1 MSEPDFDKSIFLN
14 CPFDKEFEAI
24 LQAIIFAICYM
35 GYRPR
40 LALETQ
46 NSAELRLN
54 KIRSM
59 IEDCRFSIHDLSRS
73 QAKRKGEYYRLNMP
87 FELGLD
93 YGCRH
98 YMDGRQDKVILVLE
112 EKPYRYQAALSDL
125 AGCDI
130 QAHGNEPEKAVRI
143 VRNWLAHEARLAAP
157 GPARILV
164 ILWRFPNLLL
174 ESSDGRRLFRRG
186 HPGVPD
192 GCPSCGYAGV
202 DSQRTTPPLINPHL
216 PHDRRSSWPRRPGV
230 RSSSSVR
237 IPT

>member
-1 MSEPDFDKSIFLN
+1 MLSEPDFDKSIFLN

-143 VRNWLAHEARLAAP
+143 VRNWLAHERGLQRQGLP
-157 GPARILV
+157 
-164 ILWRFPNLLL
+164 
-174 ESSDGRRLFRRG
+174 ESG
-186 HPGVPD
+186 HPMEISKPTIGIVSWTPAFPKRTSGSSRRVPFLRL
-192 GCPSCGYAGV
+192 C
-202 DSQRTTPPLINPHL
+202 
-216 PHDRRSSWPRRPGV
+216 RSG
-230 RSSSSVR
+230 
-237 IPT
+237 

>member
-157 GPARILV
+157 GPARIWSSYGDFQTYYWNRQLDAGFSEED
-164 ILWRFPNLLL
+164 IREFPTGALLAVMQ
-174 ESSDGRRLFRRG
+174 EWIAKG
-186 HPGVPD
+186 
-192 GCPSCGYAGV
+192 
-202 DSQRTTPPLINPHL
+202 QPLP
-216 PHDRRSSWPRRPGV
+216 
-230 RSSSSVR
+230 
-237 IPT
+237 